1 MYKHNLFISVCL
13 LSASL
18 MLGSCKKL
26 LEIDPPIS
34 SITTEEMFSTNKQ
47 AEYAI
52 AGIYSKMVNG
62 IEVSSLTGVSNSQF
76 AAGLTT
82 IAAGLSADELAVAL
96 TLAGGD
102 VPLYQ
107 NKLLPSTLGRSSA
120 L

>member
-1 MYKHNLFISVCL
+1 MYKHNLFHFFAS

-34 SITTEEMFSTNKQ
+34 SITTEEMFATNKQ

-62 IEVSSLTGVSNSQF
+62 DRSKFFNRCANSQF

-82 IAAGLSADELAVAL
+82 IAAGLSADELAVAV

-102 VPLYQ
+102 VPLY
-107 NKLLPSTLGRSSA
+107 SE
-120 L
+120 